1 MLESFVLVILEKV
14 LGDYISSVMTRQ
26 SRERTR
32 AEVTQEIRRE
42 VRNLGEIQDDVA
54 AIGIAVRELDLIVK
68 GDATLDWSGPG
79 DVLVLRPRRKGV
91 LRKPFTTDDALTDL
105 RNSIAER
112 RAELQTPVHTRTAQ
126 DKASDDN
133 DMETDV
139 QQEDRDIVADVTLA
153 TSHSE
158 HTDLILAPDKSKAS
172 DPPIPWRERVISL
185 PMETVRERQRRVADD
200 NQRVADDYQED
211 I

>member
-1 MLESFVLVILEKV
+1 MLETFVLVILEKV
-14 LGDYISSVMTRQ
+14 LGDYISSVMTTR

-42 VRNLGEIQDDVA
+42 VRNLAEIKDDVA

-79 DVLVLRPRRKGV
+79 DVLVLRPRRKGI

-105 RNSIAER
+105 RSSIAER
-112 RAELQTPVHTRTAQ
+112 RAELQAPVLTGTAQ
-126 DKASDDN
+126 DKAANDN
-133 DMETDV
+133 DMEIDIL
-139 QQEDRDIVADVTLA
+139 QEDREIAADVTLA
-153 TSHSE
+153 TSHSQ
-158 HTDLILAPDKSKAS
+158 HTDLMLALDKSTAAN
-172 DPPIPWRERVISL
+172 PPIPWRERVISL

-200 NQRVADDYQED
+200 SQEG